1 MDDPSPAEQTAAP
14 APSAPDMDLRVAR
27 YQALH
32 ARRRECGQRA
42 WVSGL
47 VLVPA
52 AFAALAG
59 LTRIT
64 CPAAMDFIILSGI
77 STVLLA
83 MWMLLADRFRQQEEA
98 ALAEIAALDGA
109 AQESGGAGGARFARL
124 LVALALLALYVTA
137 WNIRPPCETEAPIED
152 PELTRRL

>member
-1 MDDPSPAEQTAAP
+1 MDDPSPAEQAAATAAP
-14 APSAPDMDLRVAR
+14 DVELRVAR

-52 AFAALAG
+52 AFASLAG

-77 STVLLA
+77 STVLLL
-83 MWMLLADRFRQQEEA
+83 MWMLVADRFRQQEEA

-109 AQESGGAGGARFARL
+109 TQPQGGAGGARLARL

-137 WNIRPPCETEAPIED
+137 WNIRPPCESEAPIED

>member
-14 APSAPDMDLRVAR
+14 APAAPDMELRVAR
-27 YQALH
+27 YQSLH
-32 ARRRECGQRA
+32 ARRSECGQRA

-52 AFAALAG
+52 AFASLAG

-98 ALAEIAALDGA
+98 ALVEIAALDGVSHEA
-109 AQESGGAGGARFARL
+109 GGAGSARFARL
-124 LVALALLALYVTA
+124 LVALALLSLYVTA
-137 WNIRPPCETEAPIED
+137 WNIRPPCETEAPVED

>member
-1 MDDPSPAEQTAAP
+1 MDDPSSAEQTAAP
-14 APSAPDMDLRVAR
+14 APAAPDMELRVAR
-27 YQALH
+27 YQSLH
-32 ARRRECGQRA
+32 ARRSECGQRA

-52 AFAALAG
+52 AFASLAG

-83 MWMLLADRFRQQEEA
+83 MWMLLADRFRQHEEA
-98 ALAEIAALDGA
+98 ALAEIAALDGVSHEA
-109 AQESGGAGGARFARL
+109 GGAGSARFARL
-124 LVALALLALYVTA
+124 LVALALLSLYVTA
-137 WNIRPPCETEAPIED
+137 WNIRPPCETEAPVED